1 MGLKT
6 NELIEGEVDDNGRPY
21 TRPGLQKS
29 IGEQLWDRLDL
40 LMDDF
45 KESGDQT
52 AQLVL
57 KAQMR
62 EIGFALHLMM
72 RPHYEDVTAIAKEAA
87 KRWRIRQGIQPFEE
101 TPGYQF
107 NPPPPGTKAYE
118 RGVMQ
123 EDAPQVEKAST
134 RRTRKPKG
142 TTLSEQDKQAVKMAA
157 RSGSFEIELIA
168 KTYSITVAEVER
180 LRNEE

>member
-1 MGLKT
+1 MRG
-6 NELIEGEVDDNGRPY
+6 IAY
-21 TRPGLQKS
+21 A
-29 IGEQLWDRLDL
+29 L
-40 LMDDF
+40 L
-45 KESGDQT
+45 
-52 AQLVL
+52 
-57 KAQMR
+57 
-62 EIGFALHLMM
+62 LMM
-72 RPHYEDVTAIAKEAA
+72 RPYYSDGKAIALEAA
-87 KRWRIRQGIQPFEE
+87 KRWRIRQGLQPFDE

-134 RRTRKPKG
+134 RKTRKPKG
-142 TTLSEQDKQAVKMAA
+142 STLSEQDKQAVKMAA

-168 KTYSITVAEVER
+168 RTYNITVAEVER